1 MLVKVFVTPRK
12 DILDPQGRAVE
23 QSLKSLGFK
32 NVSDVRIGKYITL
45 NVEASS
51 LEEARAEAARMC
63 EQLLA
68 NPVIED
74 YRFEVENS

>member
-32 NVSDVRIGKYITL
+32 NVSDVRIGKYVTL
-45 NVEASS
+45 NVEAPSP
-51 LEEARAEAARMC
+51 EEARAEAARMC

>member
-1 MLVKVFVTPRK
+1 MFVTPRR

-32 NVSDVRIGKYITL
+32 NVSDVRIGKYVTL

-51 LEEARAEAARMC
+51 PEQARAEAARMC

>member
-1 MLVKVFVTPRK
+1 MFVTPRK

-32 NVSDVRIGKYITL
+32 NVSDVRIGKYVTL

-51 LEEARAEAARMC
+51 PEEARAEAARMC